1 MKSFAQVIKEIEGQ
15 KVSLLLGNGFSQAWD
30 YNIFNYKNLLA
41 SANFGSRDQA
51 IKSIFHKLG
60 TYDFEAV
67 MQTMISSIYVSQ
79 SFNEYPVFVKG
90 IQLDAEKLNSTLV
103 TTIAKTHPRLP
114 SNITNEE
121 YKLARKFLNSFNKI
135 FTLNYDLL
143 MYWARNKS
151 ELEPDNFTTDD
162 GFRAHL
168 TWTGEEANQ
177 NVFFLHGGLH
187 LYDEGGVIKKHAYTD
202 NGETIIDK
210 VKANLDRRNFPI
222 FVAEPDYQK
231 KLDKILHNP
240 YLNYCYTQ
248 LGNISDSLVIY
259 GHSMDETDTHI
270 FDKVGKSGVRDVY
283 ISIYGDANSTENRRT
298 KANAASYFESCN
310 VHFYEAESTPIWNDS
325 TTVVNLT

>member
-1 MKSFAQVIKEIEGQ
+1 MKLFAQVLEEIED
-15 KVSLLLGNGFSQAWD
+15 KEVSLLLGNGFSQAWD

-60 TYDFEAV
+60 TYDFETV

-79 SFNEYPVFVKG
+79 SFNEYPAFVEG
-90 IQLDAEKLNSTLV
+90 IQLDAEKLKSTLV
-103 TTIAKTHPRLP
+103 TTIADTHPSVP
-114 SNITNEE
+114 NNITNEQYE
-121 YKLARKFLNSFNKI
+121 LARNFLNSFNNI

-143 MYWARNKS
+143 MYWARNMN

-162 GFRAHL
+162 GFRGNR
-168 TWTGEEANQ
+168 TWTGEETDQ

-187 LYDEGGVIKKHAYTD
+187 LYDEGGVIKKHTYTEY
-202 NGETIIDK
+202 GETIIDQ
-210 VKANLDRRNFPI
+210 VKANLDKNNFPI
-222 FVAEPDYQK
+222 FVAEPNHHK

-248 LGNISDSLVIY
+248 LGKISDSLVIY

-270 FDKVGKSGVRDVY
+270 FDKVDRSGIRDVY
-283 ISIYGDANSTENRRT
+283 VSIYGDANSWENRRT
-298 KANAASYFESCN
+298 KANALSSFSTCT
-310 VHFYEAESTPIWNDS
+310 VHFYQAESTHIWNE
-325 TTVVNLT
+325 L